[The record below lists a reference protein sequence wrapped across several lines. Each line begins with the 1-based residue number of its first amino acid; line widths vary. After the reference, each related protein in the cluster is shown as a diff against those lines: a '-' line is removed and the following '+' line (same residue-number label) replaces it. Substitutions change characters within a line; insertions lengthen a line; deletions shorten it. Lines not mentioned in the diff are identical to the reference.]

1 MQYLPKRAGT
11 PRKNEIVFIAPTG
24 EEISNRKQL
33 EQYLKAHEGSPA
45 VSEFDWGTGET
56 PRRSARISEKAKFTP
71 PSKEIEPQTKR
82 RKRSS
87 ATKKDKETDAGKEVT
102 EGMEVDE
109 KQEAGTEEKA
119 DEVKETTV
127 TTEDKLQEETAVEGE
142 QEAKAEDNGP
152 QEGVA
157 TEAKDGEPETNEKD
171 EKTEEVNDTEHVG
184 EKDEKISEAVPE
196 AAPTTKQD
204 DHEQGAANA
213 AETEV
218 ANGVPPVS
226 TTQETNGI
234 QENSS
239 KTNLQVE
246 EEEHEQEPEK
256 NLKADSMDN
265 GKVNQSPHHPSPTPI
280 SC

>member
-1 MQYLPKRAGT
+1 M
-11 PRKNEIVFIAPTG
+11 
-24 EEISNRKQL
+24 

-71 PSKEIEPQTKR
+71 PSKEIDPQAKR

-109 KQEAGTEEKA
+109 KQEAGTEEK
-119 DEVKETTV
+119 ETKGTSD
-127 TTEDKLQEETAVEGE
+127 DKLQEEPAEKGV
-142 QEAKAEDNGP
+142 QEAKVEDNGP
-152 QEGVA
+152 LEGVA
-157 TEAKDGEPETNEKD
+157 TDAKDGDPETNEKD
-171 EKTEEVNDTEHVG
+171 EKTEEVNGTEHIG
-184 EKDEKISEAVPE
+184 EKEEKISETVPDD
-196 AAPTTKQD
+196 ATKQD
-204 DHEQGAANA
+204 DHEQGAANG

-239 KTNLQVE
+239 KTNLQVQ
-246 EEEHEQEPEK
+246 EQEQEPEPEK